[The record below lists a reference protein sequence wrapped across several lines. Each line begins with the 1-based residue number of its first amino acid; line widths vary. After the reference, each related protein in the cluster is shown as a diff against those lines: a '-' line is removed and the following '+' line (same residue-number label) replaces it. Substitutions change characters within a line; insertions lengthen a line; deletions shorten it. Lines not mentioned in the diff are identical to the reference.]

1 MQWTACEPETHH
13 LSRATSPSTSDALIP
28 DESHVLSCDFPE
40 LSHLQG
46 HYVHSTLSR
55 GNKPPHVLKPP
66 HSQWSIQ
73 SPRAPKSPKC
83 HPNLQETPNLP
94 NDNQIS
100 KRHEI
105 FKCHQIFKSH
115 QISLVPP
122 NLPRANKCSSATKFA
137 MIHHISKSHIYN
149 PQELPHDCSWST
161 EYTITCTS
169 TR

>member
-1 MQWTACEPETHH
+1 MRTRDTPPLQ
-13 LSRATSPSTSDALIP
+13 SGRATSPSTSHALIP

-66 HSQWSIQ
+66 HSQWSTQ
-73 SPRAPKSPKC
+73 SPRATKSPKC

-137 MIHHISKSHIYN
+137 MIHHISKSHTIPKSYHMIVHDPPN
-149 PQELPHDCSWST
+149 IQLPA
-161 EYTITCTS
+161 TS